1 MTTNNVYNR
10 TFKTKREEYEEKLK
24 QRNDNEPWI
33 FGNNFGRP
41 GGGAPLRDK
50 NGNVISNLKTIS
62 NGNIFKYDA
71 QDFTKGENNISLLS
85 NNINGQNNYNENIK
99 NNSNVNNAINDPF
112 VPFRNY
118 INQFEQGN
126 NNNNKNTNNIQQ
138 NITSQQLGQNPYLV
152 LLPDGNYGIISPY
165 PIMPTLPN
173 TNMNNIS
180 SMNLNNN
187 INEFNNQ
194 NINYPYQD
202 LPQRPYSSLTNNNI
216 NNNNLIQ
223 NADFSIN
230 NTTNNKIPTNFNNTQ
245 TNPNNNNINSNNIT
259 SNINPNQNNIS
270 FNQDTNMNQIPR
282 KYLRKIPEST
292 LFNEALEEKIK
303 LEKERKNDLW
313 KKELLEQIKE
323 KKKRDEK
330 RQKESE
336 ERDKKEALEND
347 KYLKYKKKQ
356 REEHNKKIR
365 EEQEKRLKEKM
376 MNNQSQS
383 VANILDLSN
392 NIEQANKSIMS
403 NNNVTFREG
412 NLINISHHDNND
424 NNENNDN
431 ELSQNNINPNNN
443 EENIMP
449 ILNNNIYNNNNN
461 YNNMLYNNSSQE
473 QFKDEINRQYQL
485 LNETLNHDIN
495 LEKKRISKELDN
507 NYTPFTRKFILMN
520 TNSKTRSEL
529 SLEQNKKFKKIE
541 SMIED
546 KKLVDYILGNRQRPP
561 SPKDE
566 MEKIELPIPSYFGI
580 NRDNNENKYLGLHS
594 KSSFI
599 NKGENLSSF
608 IASGRNQNIGEIMT
622 PGQNMEQKERINDM
636 YNFAI
641 NNDIDLNYINSDYNN
656 NNKNKINYIN
666 STFGTNINNDESLG
680 GMMNVSHNL
689 DNISVFI
696 PLNKNRENINKF
708 NEKRKKPLFSEEHR
722 IKDKDIENMYK
733 ELDKIYELTNNID
746 VSSKA
751 RNISDKFDDD
761 LNKIKN
767 RENIMN
773 KYLEI
778 NEANDNDYSNSNR
791 INNNLNIINNKDTPD
806 KISEERS
813 NLEKTSSN
821 KTKTNNKNEEKEKM
835 KTLSHSDNNNINEKS
850 SEKKSSIKENN
861 KETNEKDYSRDESLI
876 PNENNENKE
885 NADNDENL
893 KRKNSKESYLSSD
906 LKSENEK
913 NSKNDEENLN
923 KENLDLIAN
932 TNENNQEPENNE
944 QNEELQDNDENEDDE
959 EDEEK

>member
-118 INQFEQGN
+118 INQFEQG

-347 KYLKYKKKQ
+347 KYLKYK
-356 REEHNKKIR
+356 
-365 EEQEKRLKEKM
+365 
-376 MNNQSQS
+376 
-383 VANILDLSN
+383 
-392 NIEQANKSIMS
+392 
-403 NNNVTFREG
+403 
-412 NLINISHHDNND
+412 
-424 NNENNDN
+424 
-431 ELSQNNINPNNN
+431 
-443 EENIMP
+443 
-449 ILNNNIYNNNNN
+449 
-461 YNNMLYNNSSQE
+461 
-473 QFKDEINRQYQL
+473 
-485 LNETLNHDIN
+485 
-495 LEKKRISKELDN
+495 
-507 NYTPFTRKFILMN
+507 
-520 TNSKTRSEL
+520 
-529 SLEQNKKFKKIE
+529 
-541 SMIED
+541 
-546 KKLVDYILGNRQRPP
+546 
-561 SPKDE
+561 
-566 MEKIELPIPSYFGI
+566 
-580 NRDNNENKYLGLHS
+580 
-594 KSSFI
+594 
-599 NKGENLSSF
+599 
-608 IASGRNQNIGEIMT
+608 
-622 PGQNMEQKERINDM
+622 
-636 YNFAI
+636 
-641 NNDIDLNYINSDYNN
+641 
-656 NNKNKINYIN
+656 
-666 STFGTNINNDESLG
+666 
-680 GMMNVSHNL
+680 
-689 DNISVFI
+689 
-696 PLNKNRENINKF
+696 
-708 NEKRKKPLFSEEHR
+708 
-722 IKDKDIENMYK
+722 
-733 ELDKIYELTNNID
+733 
-746 VSSKA
+746 
-751 RNISDKFDDD
+751 
-761 LNKIKN
+761 
-767 RENIMN
+767 
-773 KYLEI
+773 
-778 NEANDNDYSNSNR
+778 
-791 INNNLNIINNKDTPD
+791 
-806 KISEERS
+806 
-813 NLEKTSSN
+813 
-821 KTKTNNKNEEKEKM
+821 
-835 KTLSHSDNNNINEKS
+835 
-850 SEKKSSIKENN
+850 
-861 KETNEKDYSRDESLI
+861 
-876 PNENNENKE
+876 
-885 NADNDENL
+885 
-893 KRKNSKESYLSSD
+893 RKN
-906 LKSENEK
+906 
-913 NSKNDEENLN
+913 
-923 KENLDLIAN
+923 
-932 TNENNQEPENNE
+932 
-944 QNEELQDNDENEDDE
+944 
-959 EDEEK
+959 